1 MHAHTHI
8 IHVTFSFLSIN
19 STDQEN
25 PPPDAYGV
33 GERQAGA
40 QNRGTKTTAVQSNM
54 RGASHGRGRSRI
66 ACTRLAGDDT
76 VSASD
81 DSGKSAY
88 IHAHA
93 YTHTHTHT
101 HTYTYTYMFL
111 LILVY

>member
-1 MHAHTHI
+1 VHAHTHI

-54 RGASHGRGRSRI
+54 RGASYSTDQGENLPPDACDARDKQVCGIVAPRLQLFSLTGEEPAMGRER
-66 ACTRLAGDDT
+66 AG
-76 VSASD
+76 
-81 DSGKSAY
+81 
-88 IHAHA
+88 
-93 YTHTHTHT
+93 
-101 HTYTYTYMFL
+101 
-111 LILVY
+111 